1 VIKQVKN
8 HYDTSVEAGMELQA
22 APVSGWQSS
31 MAGIYFVCRI
41 CPAQFNRLM
50 DLEQHMVEAHNAYIP
65 KYLEGGRE

>member
-1 VIKQVKN
+1 M
-8 HYDTSVEAGMELQA
+8 VELLPPSRRE
-22 APVSGWQSS
+22 SWQSS